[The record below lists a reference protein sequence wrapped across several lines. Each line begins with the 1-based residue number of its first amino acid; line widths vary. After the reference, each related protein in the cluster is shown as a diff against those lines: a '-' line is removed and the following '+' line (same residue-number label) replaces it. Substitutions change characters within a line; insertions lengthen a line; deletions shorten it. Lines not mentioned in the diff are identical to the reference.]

1 MNLHENIQRIRSMM
15 GLREE
20 TEIKDIDM
28 DISYKYDPKVIE
40 IQKELINKG
49 YYIGKF
55 GDNKDG
61 IDGIYGPI
69 TKAAHESYKEEIPP
83 EEFESKKTEM
93 AQEYVDEVDVSDL
106 KEFKFHKI
114 PGGTNNWRSA
124 QITADVLPSVI
135 KKYGIKNIVRMNGD
149 TDSDS
154 RHISSHSKTLRD
166 TEKKICEENDCT
178 YHFIN
183 AHSGY
188 KLGKGYTSSIQQTS
202 DILNQGNTL
211 IHCAHGADRTG
222 GMVGAYLKNNGYM
235 TDKDELW
242 KYTTQFNNWQDK
254 IDRGKFF
261 DTGYDKYADGF
272 YPISELK
279 NSQWVK

>member
-15 GLREE
+15 GLREQ

-28 DISYKYDPKVIE
+28 DISNNYDPKVIE

-55 GDNKDG
+55 GDSKDG

-69 TKAAHESYKEEIPP
+69 TKAAHESYKKEIPP
-83 EEFESKKTEM
+83 EEFLSKKTEM
-93 AQEYVDEVDVSDL
+93 AKEYVDEVDVSDL

-149 TDSDS
+149 DSDS
-154 RHISSHSKTLRD
+154 RHKGSHSKTSRD

-183 AHSGY
+183 SHSGF

-202 DILNQGNTL
+202 NILNQGNTL

-254 IDRGKFF
+254 INRGKFF
-261 DTGYDKYADGF
+261 NTGYAKYADGF

-279 NSQWVK
+279 NSKWVK

>member
-1 MNLHENIQRIRSMM
+1 MM

-28 DISYKYDPKVIE
+28 DISNKYDPKVIE

-55 GDNKDG
+55 GDSKDG

-69 TKAAHESYKEEIPP
+69 TKAAHESYKKEIPP

-93 AQEYVDEVDVSDL
+93 AKEYVDEVDVSDL

-124 QITADVLPSVI
+124 QITADVLPLVI

-149 TDSDS
+149 DSDS
-154 RHISSHSKTLRD
+154 RHKGSHSKTSRD

-183 AHSGY
+183 AHSGF

-202 DILNQGNTL
+202 NILNQGNTL

-222 GMVGAYLKNNGYM
+222 GMVGSYLKNNGYM

-254 IDRGKFF
+254 INRGNFF
-261 DTGYDKYADGF
+261 DTGYAKYADGF

-279 NSQWVK
+279 NSKWVK

>member
-15 GLREE
+15 GLREQ

-28 DISYKYDPKVIE
+28 DISNNYDPKVIE

-55 GDNKDG
+55 GDSKDG

-69 TKAAHESYKEEIPP
+69 TKAAHESYKKEIPP
-83 EEFESKKTEM
+83 EEFLSKKTEM
-93 AQEYVDEVDVSDL
+93 AKEYVDEVDVSDL
-106 KEFKFHKI
+106 KEFKFNKI

-149 TDSDS
+149 DSDS
-154 RHISSHSKTLRD
+154 RHKGSHSKTSRD

-183 AHSGY
+183 SHSGF

-202 DILNQGNTL
+202 NILNQGNTL

-254 IDRGKFF
+254 INRGKFF
-261 DTGYDKYADGF
+261 NTGYAKYADGF

-279 NSQWVK
+279 NSKWVK

>member
-1 MNLHENIQRIRSMM
+1 MM
-15 GLREE
+15 GLREQ

-28 DISYKYDPKVIE
+28 DISYNYDPKVIE

-55 GDNKDG
+55 GDSKDG

-69 TKAAHESYKEEIPP
+69 TKAAHESYKKEIPP

-93 AQEYVDEVDVSDL
+93 AKEYVDEVDVSDL

-149 TDSDS
+149 DSDS
-154 RHISSHSKTLRD
+154 RHKGSHSKTSRD

-183 AHSGY
+183 SHSGF

-202 DILNQGNTL
+202 NILNQGNTL

-254 IDRGKFF
+254 INRGKFF
-261 DTGYDKYADGF
+261 NTGYAKYADGF

-279 NSQWVK
+279 NSKWVK

>member
-1 MNLHENIQRIRSMM
+1 MM
-15 GLREE
+15 GLREQ

-28 DISYKYDPKVIE
+28 DISYDYDPKVIE

-55 GDNKDG
+55 GDSKDG

-69 TKAAHESYKEEIPP
+69 TKAAHESYKKEIPP
-83 EEFESKKTEM
+83 EEFLSKKTEM
-93 AQEYVDEVDVSDL
+93 AKEYVDEVDVSDL

-149 TDSDS
+149 DSDS
-154 RHISSHSKTLRD
+154 RHKGSHSKTSRD

-183 AHSGY
+183 SHGGF

-202 DILNQGNTL
+202 NILNQGNTL

-254 IDRGKFF
+254 INRGKFF
-261 DTGYDKYADGF
+261 NTGYAKYADGF

-279 NSQWVK
+279 NSKWVK